1 MIHFYYSYIHLQE
14 EETIRKINHLSTLTT
29 LFFFII
35 LLVRSV
41 INLENIGQKTLEKT
55 EGVGKSGQFR
65 NMSHIGL
72 KS

>member
-1 MIHFYYSYIHLQE
+1 M
-14 EETIRKINHLSTLTT
+14 
-29 LFFFII
+29 
-35 LLVRSV
+35 SV

-55 EGVGKSGQFR
+55 EGAAKNGQLR